1 MSIRIN
7 FSEIYRYMGYK
18 GTTPDEDMRRRVEL
32 SAEKVLAA
40 AQPRA
45 VSEAAPL
52 EFFGGDGL
60 KLGELKVTSKSLRKN
75 MAGCEQ
81 VIFFAA
87 TLGVGVDRV
96 IARASQSGRV
106 SEAFICQA
114 AAAAIIEE
122 YCDSV
127 NGALRDEFSQKG
139 LYLRPRFSPGY
150 GDFSIEHQR
159 DILAI
164 LRAQQRIGLTVTEA
178 MLLAPMKSV
187 TAVIGAGRE
196 KRGESI

>member
-1 MSIRIN
+1 MSIEIN

-18 GTTPDEDMRRRVEL
+18 GTTPDGDMRRRIEICTGR
-32 SAEKVLAA
+32 VLDAS
-40 AQPRA
+40 QPRS
-45 VSEAAPL
+45 VSETAPL
-52 EFFGGDGL
+52 CFFEEDGL
-60 KLGELKVTSKSLRKN
+60 ELGRLMVTSKSLRKN
-75 MAGCEQ
+75 MSGCEQ

-87 TLGVGVDRV
+87 TLGTGVDRV
-96 IARASQSGRV
+96 IARSSQSGRI

-127 NGALRDEFSQKG
+127 NDALKEEFAQKG

-159 DILAI
+159 DILNI

-196 KRGESI
+196 RRRESV

>member
-1 MSIRIN
+1 MSVKLN

-18 GTTPDEDMRRRVEL
+18 GTTPDGDMRRRIE
-32 SAEKVLAA
+32 SCAGRVLDAS
-40 AQPRA
+40 QPRA
-45 VSEAAPL
+45 VSEAASL
-52 EFFGGDGL
+52 RFFEEDGL
-60 KLGELKVTSKSLRKN
+60 ELGRLRVTSKSLRRN

-87 TLGVGVDRV
+87 TLGTGVDRV

-127 NGALRDEFSQKG
+127 NDALKDEFARKG

-159 DILAI
+159 DILNI

-196 KRGESI
+196 RRRESV